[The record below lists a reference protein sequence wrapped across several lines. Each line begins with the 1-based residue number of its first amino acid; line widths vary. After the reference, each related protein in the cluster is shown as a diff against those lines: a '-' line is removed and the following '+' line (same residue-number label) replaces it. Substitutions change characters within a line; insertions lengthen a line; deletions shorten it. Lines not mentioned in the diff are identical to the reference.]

1 MPSRRDQ
8 VQAQSIVQNRMV
20 CALVSGDPDAADNPH
35 RPLGTGTIGGLLVAT
50 LIIVGFAV
58 YGYLRPGGATTWQN
72 PGSVVIEKETGSR
85 YVYVQGRLRPILNYA
100 SARLLL
106 GADAKTVTV
115 SAKSLATVPH
125 GQPVGI
131 PGAPDTL
138 PTAAAAT
145 SVWSV
150 CAPVAVDRVGQQD
163 TATTL
168 SIAPAATGTPL
179 PDDRAVLVSSGGE
192 QYMIHGG
199 HRLRLGAPW
208 IARILGAD
216 RAAVPVPANWLRI
229 VPAGPDL
236 VAPQPGRRGAQ
247 GPVIGGT
254 PRKVGDLFLV
264 RGAGDTVRYYQ
275 LRSDG
280 LAVLN
285 PLQYVLAG
293 ADPAGVHGG
302 QPPEPVEVTAAALNA
317 VRTAPAV
324 AADQVPATVP
334 AIADAPPNG
343 TAWCLRQPINGA
355 APQITVDRPAPAV
368 DAVVDGYQLTRTDRT
383 ADAVSVAAGQ
393 GGLFAAGRFGQP
405 AGPGWFVVTDAG
417 VKYPVANAAT
427 AERLGFAGG
436 PRPAPPELLDLLPTG
451 PRLGAGAG

>member
-20 CALVSGDPDAADNPH
+20 CALVSADPDAADNPH

-58 YGYLRPGGATTWQN
+58 YGYLRPGGSTKWQT
-72 PGSVVIEKETGSR
+72 PGSLVVEKETGSR

-106 GADAKTVTV
+106 GPEAKTVTV
-115 SAKSLATVPH
+115 SAKSLAAAPH

-138 PTAAAAT
+138 PTAAAGVG
-145 SVWSV
+145 VWSV
-150 CAPVAVDRVGQQD
+150 CAPVAVDRVGRQD

-168 SIAPAATGTPL
+168 SITAKPTGTPV
-179 PDDRAVLVSSGGE
+179 PADKAVLVSSGGE
-192 QYMIHGG
+192 QYLIQAGR
-199 HRLRLGAPW
+199 RLRLGAPW
-208 IARILGAD
+208 IARVLGGD
-216 RAAVPVPANWLRI
+216 ERAATPVPANWLRI

-236 VAPQPGRRGAQ
+236 VAPQPGRRGAA
-247 GPVIGGT
+247 GPAIDGVH
-254 PRKVGDLFLV
+254 RKVGDLFLV

-280 LAVLN
+280 LAALN

-293 ADPAGVHGG
+293 ADPAGVRGG
-302 QPPEPVEVTAAALNA
+302 RSPEPVEVTAAGISG

-324 AADQVPATVP
+324 VTGPEVAP
-334 AIADAPPNG
+334 AIAEAPPEG
-343 TAWCLRQPINGA
+343 AAWCVRQPMNGA
-355 APQITVDRPAPAV
+355 PPEITVDRPAPAA
-368 DAVVDGYQLTRTDRT
+368 DAVVDGYQLSRTDRT

-393 GGLFAAGRFGQP
+393 GGLVAAGRFGQP

-417 VKYPVANAAT
+417 VKYPVADAAT
-427 AERLGFAGG
+427 AERLGFAVG

>member
-20 CALVSGDPDAADNPH
+20 CALVSADPDAADNPH

-58 YGYLRPGGATTWQN
+58 YGYLRPGGSTKWQT
-72 PGSVVIEKETGSR
+72 PGALVVEKETGSR

-106 GADAKTVTV
+106 GAEAKTVTV
-115 SAKSLATVPH
+115 SAKSLATAPH

-131 PGAPDTL
+131 PGAPDSL
-138 PTAAAAT
+138 PTAAAGS

-150 CAPVAVDRVGQQD
+150 CAPVAVNRVGRQD

-168 SIAPAATGTPL
+168 SITSKPAGTPL
-179 PDDRAVLVSSGGE
+179 PAGRAVLVSAGGE
-192 QYMIHGG
+192 QYLILDGR
-199 HRLRLGAPW
+199 RLRLGAPW

-216 RAAVPVPANWLRI
+216 RAATPVPVNWLRI

-236 VAPQPGRRGAQ
+236 VAPPPGRRGSA
-247 GPVIGGT
+247 GPVIDGVR
-254 PRKVGDLFLV
+254 RKVGDLFLV
-264 RGAGDTVRYYQ
+264 RGTGDTVRHYQ

-285 PLQYVLAG
+285 PLQYALARF
-293 ADPAGVHGG
+293 DPAGLRGG
-302 QPPEPVEVTAAALNA
+302 RPPEPVEMTPAALNA
-317 VRTAPAV
+317 VRSAPAV
-324 AADQVPATVP
+324 ATDQVPAAVP
-334 AIADAPPNG
+334 VLAEEPPDG
-343 TAWCLRQPINGA
+343 TAWCVRQSMDGA
-355 APQITVDRPAPAV
+355 PPAMTVDRPAPPV
-368 DAVVDGYQLTRTDRT
+368 DAVVDGYQLSRTDRT
-383 ADAVSVAAGQ
+383 ANAVSVSAGQ

-417 VKYPVANAAT
+417 VKYPMADAAT

-436 PRPAPPELLDLLPTG
+436 PRTAPPELLDLLPTG